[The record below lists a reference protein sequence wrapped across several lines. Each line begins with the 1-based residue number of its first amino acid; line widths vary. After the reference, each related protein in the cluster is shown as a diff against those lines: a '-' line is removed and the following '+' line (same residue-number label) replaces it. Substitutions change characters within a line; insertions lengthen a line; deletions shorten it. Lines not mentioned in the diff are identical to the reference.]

1 MEGRPLMGLTMGSQ
15 RQLRP
20 RVRLYRQDGFRFHA
34 LCDQPLSNKL
44 RLRMD
49 IGSFCFYHHHH
60 PHYLCY
66 LQLILPAQLSGLAG
80 DQTTGRELL
89 AHLAAH
95 LLHSYNKVSHPQLFS
110 TATPA
115 GPPCEGLVGQRAGL
129 DLAGGQ
135 PRRVHQV

>member
-1 MEGRPLMGLTMGSQ
+1 MGLTMGSQ

-44 RLRMD
+44 HLSMD
-49 IGSFCFYHHHH
+49 SSSFCFYHHHH

-95 LLHSYNKVSHPQLFS
+95 LLHSYNKVNHPQLVYLFFECH
-110 TATPA
+110 ACRTP
-115 GPPCEGLVGQRAGL
+115 V
-129 DLAGGQ
+129 
-135 PRRVHQV
+135 

>member
-1 MEGRPLMGLTMGSQ
+1 MGLKMGSQ

-20 RVRLYRQDGFRFHA
+20 RVRLYRHDGLLS
-34 LCDQPLSNKL
+34 LCDQPFLG
-44 RLRMD
+44 LRMD
-49 IGSFCFYHHHH
+49 SSSFCFYHHHH

-95 LLHSYNKVSHPQLFS
+95 LLHSYNKVNHPQLVELLFDRH
-110 TATPA
+110 ACRTP
-115 GPPCEGLVGQRAGL
+115 V
-129 DLAGGQ
+129 
-135 PRRVHQV
+135 